1 MIHDMSDDYAVIQL
15 DIAFTHYFG
24 ISLIASLERA
34 RDLGDHMGMTKG
46 TTLGKLG
53 GQNYCVAHS
62 NHLHTSRWALLSI
75 SHAL

>member
-1 MIHDMSDDYAVIQL
+1 MIHDMSDDYVVIQL
-15 DIAFTHYFG
+15 DIAFTHYVG
-24 ISLIASLERA
+24 ISSIASLERA

-53 GQNYCVAHS
+53 GQNSCVAHS
-62 NHLHTSRWALLSI
+62 NYLPISRWVLLSI